1 MSAAS
6 LSSRARKRMA
16 GWARTPALSSC
27 CRPYNGWLQRWLAGS
42 FAAWFSLGALA
53 DGAIGGAKLA
63 VLDAV
68 GETLVEVPLE
78 PGMRWCLGWNHSV
91 KKFPVLDCYR
101 YHQGRMVLER
111 SHQPDFA
118 AGLGHT
124 PGRGIQVSDGQGG
137 YWIENIDEPVPGDR
151 YTLRVGSPAVD
162 HRLLWQAEGDEHRVS
177 LSELAAGERVTL
189 QLYPPED
196 PGKPDDV

>member
-1 MSAAS
+1 
-6 LSSRARKRMA
+6 MA

-27 CRPYNGWLQRWLAGS
+27 CRPHKVWLHCWLAGS
-42 FAAWFSLGALA
+42 LAGWLSLGAQA
-53 DGAIGGAKLA
+53 DDAEGAQLA
-63 VLDAV
+63 VLDAS

-91 KKFPVLDCYR
+91 KQFPVLDCYR

-124 PGRGIQVSDGQGG
+124 LGRGEQVSDGRGG
-137 YWIENIDEPVPGDR
+137 YWIENIDEPVPGNR

-162 HRLLWQAEGDEHRVS
+162 HRLLWQTEGDEHRVS
-177 LSELAAGERVTL
+177 LSELAAGERVIL
-189 QLYPPED
+189 QLKEPEK